1 MQHKKCT
8 LAAAVSAA
16 LLATLSGCGGG
27 GSDNADVTPTPPPTL
42 ATVSGTV
49 TVDQAIKNAV
59 VCMDLNANK
68 ACDTGEPMSAKTG
81 ADGAYSFSYDTSKV
95 TAAQVASASLIAP
108 MVPGAAT
115 ESTTTIDA
123 ARPDVAATAAAYVL
137 RQAPGKSGNI
147 NPLTTLV
154 ATGIAAGMTESAA
167 RDNAAI
173 QLGIAAAKIDN
184 YQDDATS
191 TTAPVAD
198 NARTMARITALA
210 LERGSTLQ
218 VADQGAAQNAA
229 AGDLLS
235 LAYADTKNYNFR
247 VNNLPAKAAGVS
259 GTLFEDKRTRVAD
272 GVNVERAAALYPSVY
287 LTSTGW
293 KRCDDTTQHTGTTGS
308 PSRSSYCGAAFS
320 VAFSVS
326 KSIADQL
333 MGDVLQAMQAAPAT
347 NVINSGVSNTAL
359 LAAVGSTTF
368 PTGSETRLRSSVDL
382 NQPIFIS
389 NTNNDARPQSEATTL
404 DQLVVA
410 KPAARVVLATSSG
423 SISLGVSTS
432 NLRNLRVAFTGTTN
446 PTSGTVQF
454 YDCDLNA
461 AGDAASNCTATQ
473 TGTYNIETVSGVRL
487 MRFAGHAPATAS
499 TQENLYAELKGSAT
513 GDYVFRARQAK
524 PAQALATSDANRLN
538 TVAWAALK
546 SKLGI

>member
-49 TVDQAIKNAV
+49 TVDQAIKNTV

-308 PSRSSYCGAAFS
+308 PSRSNYCSAAFS

>member
-1 MQHKKCT
+1 
-8 LAAAVSAA
+8 
-16 LLATLSGCGGG
+16 
-27 GSDNADVTPTPPPTL
+27 
-42 ATVSGTV
+42 
-49 TVDQAIKNAV
+49 
-59 VCMDLNANK
+59 
-68 ACDTGEPMSAKTG
+68 
-81 ADGAYSFSYDTSKV
+81 
-95 TAAQVASASLIAP
+95 

-308 PSRSSYCGAAFS
+308 PSRSNYCSAAFS

>member
-1 MQHKKCT
+1 MQHKKST

-27 GSDNADVTPTPPPTL
+27 GSDNADVTPAPTL

-49 TVDQAIKNAV
+49 TVDQGIKNAV
-59 VCMDLNANK
+59 VCMDLNANN

-95 TAAQVASASLIAP
+95 TAEQVALSSLIAP
-108 MVPGAAT
+108 MVPGATT

-123 ARPDVAATAAAYVL
+123 ARPDVAATTSAYVL
-137 RQAPGKSGNI
+137 RQVPGKSGPI

-191 TTAPVAD
+191 TAAPAAD

-218 VADQGAAQNAA
+218 VGDQGAAQTAS
-229 AGDLLS
+229 AGDLSNLT
-235 LAYADTKNYNFR
+235 YADAKNYNFR
-247 VNNLPAKAAGVS
+247 VNNISDKAAGVS

-272 GVNVERAAALYPSVY
+272 GVNVDRTAALYPSVY

-293 KRCDDTTQHTGTTGS
+293 QRCDGTTQHTGTTGS
-308 PSRSSYCGAAFS
+308 PSRSNFCNAALSVGFS
-320 VAFSVS
+320 VR

-333 MGDVLQAMQAAPAT
+333 MGDVLQAMQSAPAS
-347 NVINSGVSNTAL
+347 NVINSGASNAAL

-368 PTGSETRLRSSVDL
+368 PTGSDTRLRSSVDL
-382 NQPIFIS
+382 SQPIFIN

-404 DQLVVA
+404 DQLIVA

-423 SISLGVSTS
+423 SLSLGVSTS

-461 AGDAASNCTATQ
+461 AGDVVSNCTATQ
-473 TGTYNIETVSGVRL
+473 TGTYNIETVNGVRI
-487 MRFAGHAPATAS
+487 MRFAGHAAATAS
-499 TQENLYAELKGSAT
+499 TQENLYAEVKGSAT

-524 PAQALATSDANRLN
+524 PAQALATTDANRLN
-538 TVAWAALK
+538 NVAWAALK